1 MTRRRSKRSRRNI
14 LMQGAIGDR
23 LCWYPLAQRLH
34 VVPVTPSLHGHWP
47 VVWLHVRPDAPT
59 GWHSHSV
66 TPNQSM
72 KHNTHIHTH
81 THTHTWHARGIH
93 PWPPCDLP
101 RDPVTLSPSLC
112 PSPPDWFWLIQLIM
126 HGTHPPESLRES
138 RENLCPTMSVIFV
151 SSLLRGLN
159 WWGFIS

>member
-72 KHNTHIHTH
+72 KHNTHTYTH
-81 THTHTWHARGIH
+81 THTHVACARHSPLTPMWLATWPCYVISLFMPISSGLILINSINHARHTSAGILARI
-93 PWPPCDLP
+93 P
-101 RDPVTLSPSLC
+101 
-112 PSPPDWFWLIQLIM
+112 
-126 HGTHPPESLRES
+126 GESL
-138 RENLCPTMSVIFV
+138 PDIV
-151 SSLLRGLN
+151 SYLR
-159 WWGFIS
+159 